1 MSTIL
6 VMKFFFWLESNYVF
20 ISYQKL
26 PLVFSLTN
34 TPYFNF
40 LTKDGRVTNIYTSL
54 LLRPC
59 TLFALKTSK
68 KPLWILYQ
76 ISKLYLNLV

>member
-6 VMKFFFWLESNYVF
+6 VMKKIYIFFYFWLESNYVF

-26 PLVFSLTN
+26 PLVFSLKN

-40 LTKDGRVTNIYTSL
+40 LTKDLLASEALHIVCIENI
-54 LLRPC
+54 
-59 TLFALKTSK
+59 A
-68 KPLWILYQ
+68 KPLWILHQ
-76 ISKLYLNLV
+76 ISKFYLNLV